1 MRLEFSWE
9 VLLKASIFDETNI
22 PRKSFTSIYEGKSI
36 SWAFLA
42 LLIIQL
48 LLQVGKAIN

>member
-22 PRKSFTSIYEGKSI
+22 PRKSFTSIYEGKSMGI
-36 SWAFLA
+36 LA